1 MIKKNEKIFFKMRS
15 CYDKNWLI
23 KKNLNKTVYLLA
35 MIRTNNLLIVNPIL
49 YHIANKKQLE
59 MFTFLANINKQNLIK
74 TLAYPTIPRSASYFI
89 RKKYENIFRK

>member
-1 MIKKNEKIFFKMRS
+1 MRS

-59 MFTFLANINKQNLIK
+59 MV
-74 TLAYPTIPRSASYFI
+74 
-89 RKKYENIFRK
+89 IF